1 MASIRR
7 TQSPH
12 HYDRAHLN
20 GGLGAAAA
28 VAPSPLSL
36 SSSASSKS
44 LSGAGAGAG
53 GGPPSLLA
61 ALGRLLLG
69 FFLPRPSRKTSAAAV
84 GGSGGGGWRPSL
96 YRFFFCFLLGLLL
109 GCAPFFGPSEI
120 KTGAEF
126 ALDAGSSLSSSETSA
141 AKSTTTTTASLLPEF
156 SREER
161 AAESAERAEPAE
173 IVRVELRS
181 RADPGA
187 GSDERKLLIA
197 VTPTYNRALQSFY
210 LNRLGQTL
218 RLVPPPLVWVVVESE
233 AATAETAEV
242 LRRSGVMYRHVV
254 SDKNSTDVKD
264 RGVHQR
270 NAALELIE
278 LHKLDGIVYFADDDN
293 VYSLELFDQLRE
305 IKYAFLSVH
314 LLLFMRFDI

>member
-12 HYDRAHLN
+12 HHDRHLN
-20 GGLGAAAA
+20 GGLGGGGAA
-28 VAPSPLSL
+28 APSPLSL

-44 LSGAGAGAG
+44 LSPAGAGS
-53 GGPPSLLA
+53 PSLLA

-69 FFLPRPSRKTSAAAV
+69 FLLPRSSRKTSASTA
-84 GGSGGGGWRPSL
+84 GGGGGWRPSL
-96 YRFFFCFLLGLLL
+96 YRFFFCFLVGVLL

-120 KTGAEF
+120 RTGADF
-126 ALDAGSSLSSSETSA
+126 ALDAGSSSSETSA
-141 AKSTTTTTASLLPEF
+141 MTTTTSSSLPEF
-156 SREER
+156 SRDER

-181 RADPGA
+181 RPDPGE
-187 GSDERKLLIA
+187 GFVDRQLLIVA
-197 VTPTYNRALQSFY
+197 TPTYNRALQAFY

-293 VYSLELFDQLRE
+293 VYSLELFDRLRE

-314 LLLFMRFDI
+314 LLLFVRFDI